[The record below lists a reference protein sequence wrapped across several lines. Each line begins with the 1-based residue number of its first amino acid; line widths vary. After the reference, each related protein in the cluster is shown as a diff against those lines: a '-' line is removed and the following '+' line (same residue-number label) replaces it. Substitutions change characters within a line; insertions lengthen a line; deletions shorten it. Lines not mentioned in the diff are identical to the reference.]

1 MEQNEYTIALVFV
14 LWEKL
19 IKEIETVTTDFI
31 SRQEFDVFKSNV
43 LNHIQ
48 ELTLEND
55 KQAKEIDYQK
65 KAILDLKR
73 MLRKYDETSIN
84 LNQNDTAVTPN

>member
-1 MEQNEYTIALVFV
+1 MNTQLFVALVFV

-43 LNHIQ
+43 LNLIQ

>member
-1 MEQNEYTIALVFV
+1 MNTQLFVALVFV

-31 SRQEFDVFKSNV
+31 SGQEFDVFKSNV
-43 LNHIQ
+43 LNLIQ

-55 KQAKEIDYQK
+55 KQAKEIDYKK

-84 LNQNDTAVTPN
+84 LN

>member
-1 MEQNEYTIALVFV
+1 MNTQLFVALVFV
-14 LWEKL
+14 LWEKF

-43 LNHIQ
+43 LNLIQ

-55 KQAKEIDYQK
+55 KQAKEIDY
-65 KAILDLKR
+65 
-73 MLRKYDETSIN
+73 
-84 LNQNDTAVTPN
+84 

>member
-1 MEQNEYTIALVFV
+1 MNTQLFVALVFV

-43 LNHIQ
+43 LNLIQ

-55 KQAKEIDYQK
+55 K
-65 KAILDLKR
+65 
-73 MLRKYDETSIN
+73 
-84 LNQNDTAVTPN
+84 

>member
-1 MEQNEYTIALVFV
+1 M
-14 LWEKL
+14 WEKL

-55 KQAKEIDYQK
+55 KQAKEIDYKK

-73 MLRKYDETSIN
+73 MIYVKK
-84 LNQNDTAVTPN
+84 V

>member
-1 MEQNEYTIALVFV
+1 MNTQLFVAIVFV

-19 IKEIETVTTDFI
+19 IKGIETVTTDFI

-55 KQAKEIDYQK
+55 KQAKEIDYIK

-73 MLRKYDETSIN
+73 MIYVKK
-84 LNQNDTAVTPN
+84 V

>member
-1 MEQNEYTIALVFV
+1 MNTQLFVALVFV

>member
-1 MEQNEYTIALVFV
+1 MNTQLFVALVFV

-31 SRQEFDVFKSNV
+31 SRQEFYVFKSNV

>member
-1 MEQNEYTIALVFV
+1 MNTQLFVALVFV

-19 IKEIETVTTDFI
+19 IKEIETVTTDFF

-43 LNHIQ
+43 LNLIQ

-55 KQAKEIDYQK
+55 KQAKEIDYKK

>member
-1 MEQNEYTIALVFV
+1 MNTQLFVALVFV

-31 SRQEFDVFKSNV
+31 SRQEFDVLKSNV

>member
-1 MEQNEYTIALVFV
+1 MNTQLFVALVFV

-43 LNHIQ
+43 LNLIQ

-55 KQAKEIDYQK
+55 KQAKEIDYKK

-84 LNQNDTAVTPN
+84 YSRDSKLKFT